1 MKQYL
6 FSLALISSSLLAVQA
21 ATVQI
26 DFGRSDAATSGAL
39 NMNYDN
45 AAGALGTMPGNVT
58 LEWSTAAWPVGDDG
72 HTTTKTPG
80 EENGWK
86 NPFGGSMPFSL
97 GDSFRDGLLTQ
108 TTTGSGSFT
117 LTFTGL
123 AAGEYSLSLF
133 GGFTGKDAFAAQTWT
148 IGGADAS
155 NATWS
160 NFGTDAG
167 GAWNQLSTT
176 TGDSSGTLAPGN
188 AADGSNAS
196 ANKGLYSTV
205 DHIVVGADG
214 TLTLTIQGDGSS
226 SYGRT
231 ALNYL
236 SLTQVPEP
244 ATAAL
249 GVLGLGA
256 LCLRRRRA

>member
-1 MKQYL
+1 MKKSL

-26 DFGRSDAATSGAL
+26 DFGRDDATTDGAL
-39 NMNYDN
+39 NMNYDHSS
-45 AAGALGTMPGNVT
+45 AALGTMPGDVT
-58 LEWSTAAWPVGDDG
+58 LGWSTAAWPVGDDG

-86 NPFGGSMPFSL
+86 NAFGSSMPFSL

-108 TTTGSGSFT
+108 TSNGSGSFT
-117 LTFTGL
+117 VTFSGL
-123 AAGEYSLSLF
+123 AAGEYTLSLF
-133 GGFTGKDAFAAQTWT
+133 GGFTGKDVFAGQTWT

-155 NATWS
+155 SATWT
-160 NFGTDAG
+160 NFGTNAG
-167 GAWNQLSTT
+167 GDWNELSTV

-188 AADGSNAS
+188 ASDGSNAS

-205 DHIVVGADG
+205 EHIVVGEDG
-214 TLTLTIQGDGSS
+214 TLTLTLQGDGSS
-226 SYGRT
+226 DFGRT

-244 ATAAL
+244 ATATL
-249 GVLGLGA
+249 SLLGLAA